1 LTDSLA
7 AQRSPTA
14 EVLRLAWPATLSF
27 LLNNSYRINDQFWI
41 KGLGADA
48 QSAIGAMMYVAIMTF
63 ALYYFSAGGTLALVS
78 RAEGAKDRSLRNSI
92 SRHAIL
98 LAITI
103 GILVSIFGPM
113 LVPTITAAMQLDGGI
128 GVHAAAYL
136 DAFFMMA
143 PAMVIIIAT
152 DHIFIARGYTI
163 VPMLLQLVAVSC
175 NYFLNPILI
184 YGVGS
189 PEVMANYPN
198 VPGLEAAMAVA
209 AYFDI
214 QGSGLH
220 GAAMATGLSRLVAS
234 SLALILLHFVFDTPL
249 NRWGKPVFSLL
260 KKMAVIAAPV
270 SWSIAVYAGV
280 YWLLYAFVLSE
291 LDDAVKAA
299 LGIGF
304 QVFDGVSFPVF
315 LGIGLAGSSLVGRS
329 LGANDPDQCLIWV
342 RTVRRTGYAA
352 GAIFTLVFIFA
363 APSVI
368 SIFTSD
374 PAVADAARTYA
385 FVIGLSQIFVAVECV
400 NEKVLSGSGHTM
412 PIAPITLIG
421 NLIRLPIAYT
431 MALTFGMGAAGVWWA
446 INLSTAFKALAY
458 RRVVQK
464 REWLG
469 PISKT

>member
-78 RAEGAKDRSLRNSI
+78 RAEGAKDRGLRNSI

-189 PEVMANYPN
+189 PEVMANYPT

>member
-1 LTDSLA
+1 MTDSLA

-78 RAEGAKDRSLRNSI
+78 RAEGAKDRGLRNSI

-342 RTVRRTGYAA
+342 RTVRRTGYA
-352 GAIFTLVFIFA
+352 
-363 APSVI
+363 
-368 SIFTSD
+368 
-374 PAVADAARTYA
+374 
-385 FVIGLSQIFVAVECV
+385 
-400 NEKVLSGSGHTM
+400 
-412 PIAPITLIG
+412 
-421 NLIRLPIAYT
+421 
-431 MALTFGMGAAGVWWA
+431 
-446 INLSTAFKALAY
+446 
-458 RRVVQK
+458 
-464 REWLG
+464 
-469 PISKT
+469 

>member
-1 LTDSLA
+1 MTDSLA

>member
-1 LTDSLA
+1 MTDLLA
-7 AQRSPTA
+7 VQRSPTA
-14 EVLRLAWPATLSF
+14 QVLRLAWPATLSF

-78 RAEGAKDRSLRNSI
+78 RAVGAKDRALRNSI

-103 GILVSIFGPM
+103 GVVVSLLGPM
-113 LVPTITAAMQLDGGI
+113 LVPTITAAMELNGGI
-128 GVHAAAYL
+128 GDHAEAYL
-136 DAFFMMA
+136 DAFFLMA

-189 PEVMANYPN
+189 PEVMADYPN
-198 VPGLEAAMAVA
+198 VPGLGAAMSVA
-209 AYFDI
+209 TYFDI

-220 GAAMATGLSRLVAS
+220 GAALATGLSRMIAS
-234 SLALILLHFVFDTPL
+234 ALALLLLHFVFDTPL
-249 NRWGKPVFSLL
+249 NRWGKPVLSLL
-260 KKMAVIAAPV
+260 KRMAVIAAPV
-270 SWSIAVYAGV
+270 SWSIAVYAAV

-291 LDDAVKAA
+291 LDDAVKAG

-329 LGANDPDQCLIWV
+329 LGAGDRDECLVWV

-352 GAIFTLVFIFA
+352 GVIFALLFIFA

-368 SIFTSD
+368 SFFTSD

-421 NLIRLPIAYT
+421 NLMRLPIAYL
-431 MALTFGMGAAGVWWA
+431 MALTFGMGASGVWWA
-446 INLSTAFKALAY
+446 INLSTIFKGLAY
-458 RRVVQK
+458 RRVVEK
-464 REWLG
+464 GEWLG

>member
-1 LTDSLA
+1 LTEALA

-41 KGLGADA
+41 QGLGADA
-48 QSAIGAMMYVAIMTF
+48 QSAIGAMMFVSIMTF
-63 ALYYFSAGGTLALVS
+63 ALFYFSAGGTLALVS
-78 RAEGAKDRSLRNSI
+78 RAEGAKDRILRNSI

-98 LAITI
+98 LAISI
-103 GILVSIFGPM
+103 GTFVSIFGPM
-113 LVPTITAAMQLDGGI
+113 LVPTITSAMQLKGGI
-128 GVHAAAYL
+128 GVHAEAYL
-136 DAFFMMA
+136 GSYFLLA
-143 PAMVIIIAT
+143 PAMVIVIAT

-163 VPMLLQLVAVSC
+163 VPMLLQVVAVGC

-189 PEVMANYPN
+189 PEVIETYAN
-198 VPGLEAAMAVA
+198 VPGLGSAMAVA

-214 QGSGLH
+214 QGSGLQ
-220 GAAMATGLSRLVAS
+220 GAALATGYSRLVAS
-234 SLALILLHFVFDTPL
+234 AMALILLHFVFDTPL
-249 NRWGKPVFSLL
+249 NRWGKPALGLL
-260 KKMAVIAAPV
+260 KRMAKIAAPV

-280 YWLLYAFVLSE
+280 YWLLYAFVLSGLE
-291 LDDAVKAA
+291 DAVKAG

-304 QVFDGVSFPVF
+304 QVFDGISFTVF

-329 LGANDPDQCLIWV
+329 LGAGDREQCLVWV

-352 GAIFTLVFIFA
+352 GVLFALLFIFA

-368 SIFTSD
+368 SYFTSD
-374 PAVADAARTYA
+374 PAVAEAARTYA
-385 FVIGLSQIFVAVECV
+385 FVIGLSQVFVAVECV

-421 NLIRLPIAYT
+421 NLMRLPIAYV
-431 MALTFGMGAAGVWWA
+431 MALTFGMGASGVWWA
-446 INLSTAFKALAY
+446 INLSTIFKGLAY
-458 RRVVQK
+458 RRVVEK
-464 REWLG
+464 REWLDT
-469 PISKT
+469 ISKT

>member
-78 RAEGAKDRSLRNSI
+78 RAEGAKDRGLRNSI

>member
-1 LTDSLA
+1 MTDSLA

-78 RAEGAKDRSLRNSI
+78 RAEGAKDRGLRNSI